1 MMSRKKNQNKAKVL
15 KGQKKPADNL
25 SLQTEAEA
33 KKIKLALPRELQ
45 EKIKSE
51 NEPDKIVAEAVRE
64 YYGGTRRRAE
74 ISIQK
79 EIDNNIIEVQR
90 RHISDLKEQLNTSN
104 KNYEE
109 LMRTYQAYMLQ
120 VQPMIEAAQKKEI
133 EAKKPAHEKQNETAN
148 EKQNETANEKQDVT
162 ADEKQNVT
170 AHEKQKEGTFEK
182 KDEEETAEKNRTQI
196 SPKKWYEFWK

>member
-1 MMSRKKNQNKAKVL
+1 MMSRKKIQKKERVL
-15 KGQKKPADNL
+15 KGQKKQAENL

-51 NEPDKIVAEAVRE
+51 NDPDKIVAEAVRE
-64 YYGGTRRRAE
+64 YYGGTRQRAE

-79 EIDNNIIEVQR
+79 EIDNNIMEVQR

-109 LMRTYQAYMLQ
+109 LMKTYQAYMLQ

-133 EAKKPAHEKQNETAN
+133 EAKKPAPEKQNETAN
-148 EKQNETANEKQDVT
+148 EKQKEEVS
-162 ADEKQNVT
+162 E
-170 AHEKQKEGTFEK
+170 QKEKKEAEK
-182 KDEEETAEKNRTQI
+182 SAEKNAAP
-196 SPKKWYEFWK
+196 SSSKKWYEFWK